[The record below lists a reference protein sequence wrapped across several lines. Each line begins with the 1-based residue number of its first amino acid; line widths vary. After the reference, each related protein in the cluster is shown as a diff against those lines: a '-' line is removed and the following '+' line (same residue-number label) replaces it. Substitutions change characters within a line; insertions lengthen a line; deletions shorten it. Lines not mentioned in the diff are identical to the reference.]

1 MNESINQVE
10 KTAELLK
17 LLGDK
22 TRLTIFSLLKIKE
35 LCVCELTALL
45 DVSQPAISQHLR
57 KLKLLNLVNERKKGQ
72 WVYYSLRAPHKDD
85 KMLKA
90 IIEQLPDL
98 THIINSLDSEETSC
112 IIQNIKNESNFTKD
126 LTLK

>member
-1 MNESINQVE
+1 MNDQYNQVE
-10 KTAELLK
+10 KNSELLK

-35 LCVCELTALL
+35 LCVCEITTLL
-45 DVSQPAISQHLR
+45 NVSQPAISQHLR
-57 KLKLLNLVNERKKGQ
+57 KLKLLNLVKERKKGQ
-72 WVYYSLRAPHKDD
+72 WVYYSLRMPSEDE
-85 KMLKA
+85 KMLIA

-112 IIQNIKNESNFTKD
+112 EIQDIKNKSLVTKD